1 MSMNA
6 LVPVLQHQLQ
16 MLYSLPV
23 WPIYIWHG
31 WIGKPSL
38 KLPIPAERACNTP
51 ILRHSLG
58 FGAFVGPAD
67 LVIEV
72 LVQVLRQLIRQGTWE
87 QNNPLCLSCLN
98 ILLWF
103 GKEAPTVSAASVTTA
118 LGNTSAVV
126 QDLSRS
132 HGALGGGWLPAESR
146 RLCQLLFISLNG
158 QIGSITVIS
167 QERVWFS
174 PLGSCKRVFVLT
186 WIGDKMWK
194 ASFWCLYEPAHSSV
208 HTTVHNVAP
217 HKGLHHRKM
226 QNNCTVR

>member
-6 LVPVLQHQLQ
+6 LMPVLQHQLQ

-38 KLPIPAERACNTP
+38 KLPIPAEHACNTP

-58 FGAFVGPAD
+58 FGAFVDPAD

-72 LVQVLRQLIRQGTWE
+72 LVQVLRQLIQQGTWE

-118 LGNTSAVV
+118 LGNTVCCC
-126 QDLSRS
+126 SRS
-132 HGALGGGWLPAESR
+132 KQESWCFGRWVITSRKQKALPAPFH
-146 RLCQLLFISLNG
+146 LLQWPDWLN
-158 QIGSITVIS
+158 
-167 QERVWFS
+167 
-174 PLGSCKRVFVLT
+174 
-186 WIGDKMWK
+186 
-194 ASFWCLYEPAHSSV
+194 HS
-208 HTTVHNVAP
+208 H
-217 HKGLHHRKM
+217 
-226 QNNCTVR
+226 